1 MRQRL
6 FPREG
11 GMAHVREG
19 LTFNATAGCVGL
31 VSGAAVALL
40 IYAALTFA
48 GLVPPLPAQSLV
60 SLTF

>member
-31 VSGAAVALL
+31 VSGVAVALL
-40 IYAALTFA
+40 IYAVMTFA
-48 GLVPPLPAQSLV
+48 GLVPPVPVQSLV
-60 SLTF
+60 NLIF

>member
-1 MRQRL
+1 
-6 FPREG
+6 
-11 GMAHVREG
+11 MAHVREG